1 MVELDLHAFHMIVL
15 DSPQMNFLFVVWPE
29 VSQGWRIERH
39 LVLSEQ
45 TSDERVV
52 LLAAQS

>member
-1 MVELDLHAFHMIVL
+1 MVQLDLHAFHMIVF
-15 DSPQMNFLFVVWPE
+15 DSTQMNFLFVMWPE

-52 LLAAQS
+52 LLAA

>member
-1 MVELDLHAFHMIVL
+1 MVQLDLHALHMIVF
-15 DSPQMNFLFVVWPE
+15 DSTQMNFLFVMWPE

-45 TSDERVV
+45 TSDKRVV
-52 LLAAQS
+52 LLAA